1 MKLILA
7 TLLVT
12 VVIGFLMRGRLSN
25 LSRLRLRW
33 APLALVGFS
42 MQLINPPG
50 RWPLFMLLGS
60 FVLLT
65 IFAVANIK
73 TAGFALIMIGVAMN
87 FTVIAVNGGMP
98 VARQALIASGQVDT
112 LSDLVNS
119 ADGYVKHHLADAD
132 DRVVFLAD
140 VIALPAPISQAISL
154 GDIYTY
160 GGVLVVIV
168 AAMRRRVED
177 EDAEAATSLPA
188 AIAPHP
194 SPVAGEAH
202 GARG

>member
-12 VVIGFLMRGRLSN
+12 LVIGFLMRGRLSN

-65 IFAVANIK
+65 IFAVANIR

-140 VIALPAPISQAISL
+140 VIALPTPISQAISL

-168 AAMRRRVED
+168 AAMRRRIED
-177 EDAEAATSLPA
+177 EAAEVVTSLQAATS
-188 AIAPHP
+188 PHP
-194 SPVAGEAH
+194 SLVAGEAH

>member
-7 TLLVT
+7 TLFVT
-12 VVIGFLMRGRLSN
+12 LVIGFLMRGRLSN

-98 VARQALIASGQVDT
+98 VARQALVASGQVDT

-177 EDAEAATSLPA
+177 EDAEAVTSLQTA
-188 AIAPHP
+188 RAPHP
-194 SPVAGEAH
+194 SLVAGEAH